1 MGVMIVS
8 FALSACD
15 RKTEDAPAGVLAS
28 SEARERGRMLYRQY
42 CALCHGIEADGI
54 GARRTGLAGTPVSFR
69 STTWRSEATPARV
82 FSSIRRG
89 VPPSSMPA
97 WPSLSDDQTW
107 ALVAYVLSVSEEGP

>member
-1 MGVMIVS
+1 MIVS

-15 RKTEDAPAGVLAS
+15 RKTEGAPADVLAS
-28 SEARERGRMLYRQY
+28 SEARERGRILYRKH

-54 GARRTGLAGTPVSFR
+54 GSRRTGLSGTPVSFR
-69 STTWRSEATPARV
+69 SKTWRSEAAPARV

-97 WPSLSDDQTW
+97 WPSLSNEETW
-107 ALVAYVLSVSEEGP
+107 ALVAYVLSVSEDGP